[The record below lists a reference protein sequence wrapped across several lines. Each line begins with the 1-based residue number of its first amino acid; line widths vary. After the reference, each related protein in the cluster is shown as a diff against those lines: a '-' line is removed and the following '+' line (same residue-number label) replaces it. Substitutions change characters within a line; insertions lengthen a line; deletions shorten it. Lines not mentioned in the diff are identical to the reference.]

1 MLAEG
6 GMWTVQA
13 GAVGLRGKPALA
25 DGKVLI
31 LSAAMLPKLSKSQE
45 SNNFLSLKCVSV
57 NLLAHLKH
65 LLLPIC
71 ESPLFLNMIK
81 S

>member
-6 GMWTVQA
+6 GMWTVRA

-31 LSAAMLPKLSKSQE
+31 LSAMLPKLSKSRE

-65 LLLPIC
+65 FYLSVNPHC
-71 ESPLFLNMIK
+71 FLT
-81 S
+81 